1 MNEPPAE
8 SNRMAHGTF
17 TCLSGLR
24 LAMRFPFTLAILLSV
39 GVVAAITGT
48 HWDRLH
54 PELLHGFGFAPRHLP
69 EFEWFRLITSALMT
83 DGGIV
88 LYVALVILVLGV
100 GWAERMYGSWRTA
113 LVFWGVHFVTL
124 LTVSLA
130 IAFPLHFLD
139 VAHGSFL
146 VHTRDVGPSAGY
158 YGCLGLAC
166 TTLPRR
172 VRAAVIAAVTLVLVA
187 RLVWSWGGVLTPKS
201 TLSADAAHLL
211 AFPLGVFL
219 AVAIRPACQVDA
231 RQPADPPLTSPP
243 TPLLRRK

>member
-8 SNRMAHGTF
+8 SNSMAHGTF
-17 TCLSGLR
+17 TCLSTLR
-24 LAMRFPFTLAILLSV
+24 LAVRFSFTLAILLVV
-39 GVVAAITGT
+39 GVIAAMTGT

-54 PELLHGFGFAPRHLP
+54 PDLLHGFGFAPLHLP
-69 EFEWFRLITSALMT
+69 EFEWFRLITSALLT
-83 DGGIV
+83 DGGIA
-88 LYVALVILVLGV
+88 LYAALAMLVLGV
-100 GWAERMYGSWRTA
+100 GWAEKMYGSWRTA
-113 LVFWGVHFVTL
+113 LVFWGVHIVTL

-158 YGCLGLAC
+158 YGCLGLVC

-172 VRAAVIAAVTLVLVA
+172 VRAAVIAAVILVLVA
-187 RLVWSWGGVLTPKS
+187 RLVCSWGVVLTPKS

-219 AVAIRPACQVDA
+219 AAAIRPSCQVNE
-231 RQPADPPLTSPP
+231 RHSGGPPLTSPP
-243 TPLLRRK
+243 TPLLRQK